1 MRSGGGVD
9 TRCEQRA
16 IYAFYSVPINTVSA
30 GQSRVVS
37 VFILMNIAP
46 VFDTFGGI
54 MTAVL
59 TGERSRLS
67 ALAERLCSTITDAH
81 SAMTRSKAELLAAV
95 RMFDQHGF
103 AEETGA
109 RTTAQFLTRR
119 LEISNST
126 AHEYVHV
133 AHRLGQFPYLEQHF
147 AAAALSYS
155 VVRLLLKYMTK
166 ENERELVDLALDL
179 GYHALEVALS
189 GRDRP
194 GEDEHAREYYMRVH
208 PQDNGDITVHGR
220 FNASDGAA
228 FMAALK
234 LGEIAFYDMEDKL
247 ESALRRDDDSIA
259 DYSVDEM
266 LGEVLDVEPAK
277 PSKKTAS
284 GYGLPVGRM
293 LLDSFMGMVHSMR
306 TRPTNALTTPG
317 AHVNVLMTT
326 DGRAHMPNNVGA
338 RSETLTNLIANA
350 DLRVSTVDNT
360 GLIIN
365 TGRRFRLAN
374 AGQVNALLA
383 MWGGQCAAP
392 ECTHSRFIEIHHI
405 KEWADGGMT
414 DLENLL
420 PLCSACHSLVTD
432 GYLETVKDGA
442 DIHFVY
448 LDGTRYVSENYS
460 MPRRRDDAV
469 TWAECGGS
477 FDDDETA

>member
-1 MRSGGGVD
+1 M
-9 TRCEQRA
+9 
-16 IYAFYSVPINTVSA
+16 
-30 GQSRVVS
+30 S
-37 VFILMNIAP
+37 VFILMYIAL

-59 TGERSRLS
+59 TEERSRLS
-67 ALAERLCSTITDAH
+67 TLAERLCSTITDAH
-81 SAMTRSKAELLAAV
+81 AAMTRSKAELLAAV

-133 AHRLGQFPYLEQHF
+133 AHRLGQYPYLEQHF

-155 VVRLLLKYMTK
+155 VVRLLLRYMTK
-166 ENERELVDLALDL
+166 ENEHELVEMALDL

-189 GRDRP
+189 GRDKP
-194 GEDEHAREYYMRVH
+194 GEDDGAPVHYLRVH
-208 PQDNGDITVHGR
+208 PQDDGDITIHGR
-220 FNASDGAA
+220 FNAADGAA

-234 LGEIAFYDMEDKL
+234 LGEIAYYEMEDKL
-247 ESALRRDDDSIA
+247 EAALRRDDDSIA
-259 DYSVDEM
+259 DYSVNEM
-266 LGEVLDVEPAK
+266 LDDVFQVEPAK

-306 TRPTNALTTPG
+306 TRPQNALTTPG
-317 AHVNVLMTT
+317 AHVNVLMTI

-338 RSETLTNLIANA
+338 RSETLANLIANA
-350 DLRVSTVDNT
+350 DLRVSTVDDT

-420 PLCSACHSLVTD
+420 PLCSSCHSLVTD

-442 DIHFVY
+442 DVHFIY
-448 LDGTRYVSENYS
+448 MDGTRYVSENYS
-460 MPRRRDDAV
+460 LPRRRDDAM